1 MKILHVA
8 SFKGNVGD
16 IANHFGFR
24 SWFEGFFSETVE
36 WAQFE
41 IRDIYRNIAAFDDR
55 FVELANQ
62 FDLVVIGGGNFFEM
76 WVEKSPTGT
85 SISIE
90 KKYLDKINAP
100 IFFNSLGVDD
110 GMGVSQSTV
119 ERFNLFLSNL
129 LESNRFLVSVRNDGA
144 ISTLHRHIYAGTPI
158 EKILSIPD
166 GGFFAEFKKCSD
178 SKIDN
183 NFPVIG
189 INLAGDMLST
199 RFPGQSG
206 MHDYNSFLDEF
217 VMLINLI
224 SDKWP
229 KVKFILF
236 PHIYS
241 DVRVCADLLDRI
253 PDVLRRNQVRI
264 ATYDTNI
271 PAVDTVF
278 SEYMTC
284 DLVLSMRFHANVVPL
299 ANGIPSIALYCYKQI
314 YSLFKEL
321 DMERYVVDVR
331 KPDFSQSIL
340 RLIEYIID
348 NKKEVISDLLVM
360 KTRVNC
366 MRDESSKKINSWLL
380 HNGLVH
386 TKHS

>member
-36 WAQFE
+36 WFQFE
-41 IRDIYRNIAAFDDR
+41 IRDVYRNITAFDDY

-62 FDLVVIGGGNFFEM
+62 CDLVVIGGGNFFEM

-90 KKYLDKINAP
+90 KKYLDKIVPP

-110 GMGVSQSTV
+110 GMGVTKSTV
-119 ERFNLFLSNL
+119 ERFNVFLSQL
-129 LESNRFLVSVRNDGA
+129 LASDRYLVSVRNDGA
-144 ISTLHRHIYAGTPI
+144 IPALNKHVHVGTPI

-166 GGFFAEFKKCSD
+166 GGFFAEFKKNND
-178 SKIDN
+178 SECWDN
-183 NFPVIG
+183 SPLIG
-189 INLAGDMLST
+189 VNLAGDMLST
-199 RFPGQSG
+199 RFPGESG
-206 MHDYNSFLDEF
+206 MLDYADFLNEF
-217 VMLINLI
+217 VKLINLI
-224 SDKWP
+224 WEKWP

-241 DVRVCADLLDRI
+241 DVRVYADLLDRI
-253 PDVLRRNQVRI
+253 PDILRRNQVRI
-264 ATYDTNI
+264 AAYDANV

-278 SEYMTC
+278 SEYVSC

-299 ANGIPSIALYCYKQI
+299 ANGIPSIGLYCYKQI
-314 YSLFKEL
+314 YSLFQEL
-321 DMERYVVDVR
+321 DMESYVVDVR
-331 KPDFSQSIL
+331 KPNFSQNIL
-340 RLIEYIID
+340 RLIEYIIG
-348 NKKEVISDLLVM
+348 NKEEVSSDLLLM
-360 KTRVNC
+360 KTRINC
-366 MRDESSKKINSWLL
+366 IRNESSHKINSWLL
-380 HNGLVH
+380 RNGFCN
-386 TKHS
+386 TKNS